1 MSHGVSGK
9 HTIYLDLPA
18 TYAYLNVLSSCIT
31 EMLSSVPDLADSADT
46 AATVGL
52 AVHEI
57 CTNVIDHAYE
67 QNEECRISITL
78 TVTAPPRSLIVTVV
92 DSGLPFNPAA
102 AKPPD
107 LTEPREH
114 GYGLFIAHSFLDVVD
129 YERISE
135 TNRWHLVK
143 RLQPEGSVL

>member
-1 MSHGVSGK
+1 MSQDVPGK
-9 HTIYLDLPA
+9 HTIHLDLPA
-18 TYAYLNVLSSCIT
+18 RYQYLNVLGSCIT
-31 EMLSSVPDLADSADT
+31 EMLSSVPDLPDSTDM
-46 AATVGL
+46 AASVGL

-67 QNEECRISITL
+67 HNEECRINITL
-78 TVTAPPRSLIVTVV
+78 TVTAPPRSLIVNVV

-102 AKPPD
+102 ARPPD
-107 LTEPREH
+107 LLEPQEH

-129 YERISE
+129 YERLSE

-143 RLQPEGSVL
+143 HLEPEEGVL